1 MTKRSSSR
9 FAAAVVLSALVG
21 ATEAL
26 AGSITI
32 NMTTSVAYRDDSVA
46 VDLQVSNSGDEAAR
60 SVVPILRFRD
70 KEVRGT
76 RRDALAPGEKLQ
88 AALAAAAPDLGTGRF
103 PFRVAVDYTDANQYP
118 FQALHVGLL
127 TMGDPSPAKLAITDI
142 SVGELSR
149 SATVRM
155 KVKNLAGVPRRASV
169 TLFAPDD
176 LEASEPTQNVELAAW
191 GEAPVRVDLVNRTA
205 LAGSRYPLFV
215 AAEYDDE
222 QTHQTVIAQGLVSI
236 ISPRAFISTWLWWV
250 VGGLLAGWI
259 VLLVVRGLAR
269 RE

>member
-1 MTKRSSSR
+1 MTRRSAGT
-9 FAAAVVLSALVG
+9 FGAAVLSVLFVA
-21 ATEAL
+21 AEAS

-32 NMTTSVAYRDDSVA
+32 NMTTAVSYRDGSVA

-60 SVVPILRFRD
+60 SVVPILRVRD

-88 AALAAAAPDLGTGRF
+88 ATLAAPAPDLGTGRF

-127 TMGDPSPAKLAITDI
+127 TMGDPSPAKLAVTDI

-155 KVKNLAGVPRRASV
+155 KVKNLAGVARRASV
-169 TLFAPDD
+169 TLFTPDD
-176 LEASEPTQNVELAAW
+176 IEASDGTQTVELAAW

-222 QTHQTVIAQGLVSI
+222 QTHQTVVAQGLVSI
-236 ISPRAFISTWLWWV
+236 ISPRAFVSAWLWWV

-259 VLLVVRGLAR
+259 VVLVIRGLTR
-269 RE
+269 RGE